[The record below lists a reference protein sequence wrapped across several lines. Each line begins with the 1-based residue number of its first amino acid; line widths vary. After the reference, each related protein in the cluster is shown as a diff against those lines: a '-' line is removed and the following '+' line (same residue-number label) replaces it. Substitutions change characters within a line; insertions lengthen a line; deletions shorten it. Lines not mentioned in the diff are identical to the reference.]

1 MRLLV
6 NLFAC
11 QTLSRLRGIGRYTLD
26 LTRALARLR
35 GDNEMICMADPLLPQ
50 SYEELRQEF
59 IRRLPTG
66 GFLPYFHEPI
76 PENNPSDVDGYQQ
89 LASSLISQAWEAI
102 SPDLVLTTSV
112 FEGWGNPRVVVPFP
126 QTKTTSYK
134 QVAILYDLIPYIF
147 RDHYLDQS
155 PIVRN
160 WYMERF
166 NSLKNF
172 DLLLA
177 ISEATRQDA
186 IHLLNLSPEKVV
198 NISSA
203 VSARYRK
210 ITISETEKKE
220 IMQRLGI
227 SRPFVFYLGNDDF
240 RKNLGGAIE
249 IFANLPPELIRTYQ
263 LFLNNVVDETAIRNK
278 IRSAGLSDQDVI
290 ICKRISDDD
299 LLKLYNLCTIFIFP
313 SLYEG
318 FGLPILEAMACGA
331 PVLAA
336 NNSSLPEVVGRDDLL
351 FDAKDPKQA
360 ASILARILTNAAFR
374 EELSIYGLERA
385 KQFSWEKTARLA
397 WQSMQSVQQE
407 NVCNQIFSS
416 VQIKT
421 NHSRIAFVSPLP
433 PQPSG
438 ISDYSA
444 ELLPSLSKYFDI
456 DLFVEPGLEIEQ
468 NKELRT
474 FNVYPWTELLK
485 RRADYATVVYQ
496 FGNSSFHSH
505 MFELEKNFPG
515 VVVLH
520 DFFLSH
526 LIRHIHRTDVDFSQ
540 ELDKSHGIRS
550 LVDFQR
556 RGSDVIWDWPIN
568 WQVLRQAKEVIVHS
582 RYQEQLLDKYYPIG
596 WQPSLNII
604 PQLRAVE
611 PEVTLKMRTDAR
623 AQLNIPMESYLICSF
638 GQMGEIK
645 LNHEAV
651 KAFQLAQQTFKRD
664 CQLVFVGDCLHEE
677 TYQTQLSDI
686 LRENG
691 LSNNVHV
698 TGFVNQEEYR
708 RYLIAADAAVQLR
721 QRSRGETSRAVL
733 DCMAYGLPVIIN
745 AHSTL
750 NDYSDEDVI
759 KIEDPINLQ
768 ELAQVMVR
776 LEADEAYGADKAAH
790 ARNRIKTSH
799 NPESIAVAYTEVI
812 ERAIKADDRV
822 ILKPAANA
830 LANMN
835 VPTGLVEAQARF
847 AAQNL
852 KVRNRPR
859 ILIDVG
865 PTLRYDLRTGIQ
877 RVVKRIIQEL
887 FNVPSPSP
895 QIEPVYIF
903 DSELRRASRFLEKI
917 LDLPLNSLGVEQ
929 TITICPGDI
938 LVMMD
943 LNLEEYDKFAQ
954 VFYNIRSLG
963 GKIVTVV
970 YDLIPIDFP
979 QLFPELLPVAF
990 RRWLNSAC
998 AESDILLC
1006 ISKTVAKAVSGYRLN
1021 NKIGLDRQLDITY
1034 FHLGADIPAV
1044 SNETSV
1050 REEVTALLQRS
1061 KSPLFMIVGTIEPR
1075 KGHAFTLDAFELLW
1089 AQGDQSVLVFAG
1101 KFGGNMVGNIPE
1113 VETRIRSHPK
1123 LNKLFFFIENPTD
1136 AELEVLYSEATA
1148 LIAAS
1153 TAEGFGLPIVE
1164 AALHHVPTLASD
1176 IPVFHEVGGEGALYF
1191 SLESPRNLAQVVNK
1205 MASLSKDERIT
1216 MAKRVKVLTWK
1227 ESAEMFLD
1235 VLQNK
1240 ENSNPIDQSDFNLS
1254 N

>member
-6 NLFAC
+6 DLIGC
-11 QTLSRLRGIGRYTLD
+11 QTPSRLRGIGRYTLG
-26 LTRALARLR
+26 LTGALARSR
-35 GDNEMICMADPLLPQ
+35 GDNEMFCMADPLLPQ

-59 IRRLPTG
+59 IRCLPAG
-66 GFLPYFHEPI
+66 HFLPYFHEPI
-76 PENNPSDVDGYQQ
+76 PENDPNEDKYRQ
-89 LASSLISQAWEAI
+89 LASSLICQARQAV
-102 SPDLVLTTSV
+102 SPDLVLTPSV
-112 FEGWGNPRVVVPFP
+112 FEVWGTPQVVVPLP
-126 QTKTTSYK
+126 DGKKRSYK

-147 RDHYLDQS
+147 RDRYLDS
-155 PIVRN
+155 NPAYGK
-160 WYMERF
+160 WYLERF

-186 IHLLNLSPEKVV
+186 IRILDLPPEKVV

-203 VSARYRK
+203 VGEQFQK
-210 ITISETEKKE
+210 MVVCETEKRE
-220 IMQRLGI
+220 LFQRLGI
-227 SRPFVFYLGNDDF
+227 NRPFVFYLGNDDF
-240 RKNLGGAIE
+240 RKNLEGAVE
-249 IFANLPPELIRTYQ
+249 IFSNLPSDLIRTHQ
-263 LFLNNVVDETAIRNK
+263 LLLNNVYDETVIRNK
-278 IRSAGLSDQDVI
+278 IRSVGLTEQDVV

-299 LLKLYNLCTIFIFP
+299 VLKLYNLCAAFIFP

-318 FGLPILEAMACGA
+318 FGLPVLEAMACGA

-360 ASILARILTNAAFR
+360 ASILARILTNAELR

-385 KQFSWEKTARLA
+385 KQFSWEKSARLA
-397 WQSMQSVQQE
+397 WQSMQSIQRE
-407 NVCNQIFSS
+407 NVRNQIFSS

-421 NHSRIAFVSPLP
+421 NRSRIAFVSPLP
-433 PQPSG
+433 PQQSG

-444 ELLPSLSKYFDI
+444 ELLPYLAKHFNI
-456 DLFVEPGLEIEQ
+456 DLFVDSGLESSSDPRLQ
-468 NKELRT
+468 T
-474 FNVYPWTELLK
+474 FHAHPWTELLK
-485 RRADYATVVYQ
+485 HRDDYATVVYQ
-496 FGNSSFHSH
+496 FGNSPFHSH
-505 MFELEKNFPG
+505 MFELVKKFPG

-520 DFFLSH
+520 DFFLSAVLAH
-526 LIRHIHRTDVDFSQ
+526 LHNTIGDFSQ
-540 ELDKSHGIRS
+540 ILDKNHGLRS
-550 LVDFQR
+550 LVNLQSKESNIIR
-556 RGSDVIWDWPIN
+556 DWPLN
-568 WQVLRQAKEVIVHS
+568 WQVLRQTKEVIVHS
-582 RYQEQLLDKYYPIG
+582 AFQKYLLDKYYQPG
-596 WQPSLNII
+596 WQPQLNVI
-604 PQLRAVE
+604 PQLRTIE
-611 PEVTLKMRTDAR
+611 PEITPKVKILAR
-623 AQLNIPMESYLICSF
+623 EQLHLPLDSFVICSF
-638 GQMGEIK
+638 GHMDEIK
-645 LNHEAV
+645 LNHLIIQA
-651 KAFQLAQQTFKRD
+651 LSIAQVTCKRD
-664 CQLVFVGDCLHEE
+664 CQLVFVGSCYNSKYHNQIDNLITE
-677 TYQTQLSDI
+677 LK
-686 LRENG
+686 
-691 LSNNVHV
+691 LSNKVHI
-698 TGFVNQEEYR
+698 TGFVEESVYK
-708 RYLIAADAAVQLR
+708 RYLMAADIAIQLR
-721 QRSRGETSRAVL
+721 QLSRGETSRAVL
-733 DCMAYGLPVIIN
+733 DCMAYGLPVILN
-745 AHSTL
+745 AHGTL

-759 KIEDPINLQ
+759 KIEDPVNLQ
-768 ELAQVMVR
+768 ELAQAMVR
-776 LEADEAYGADKAAH
+776 LEADESYGADKAAH

-799 NPESIAVAYTEVI
+799 NPESIVVAYTEVI

-847 AAQNL
+847 AAQNI

-877 RVVKRIIQEL
+877 RVVKRIVQEL

-903 DSELRRASRFLEKI
+903 GSELRRASRFLEKI

-1050 REEVTALLQRS
+1050 REEVTALLKRS

-1089 AQGDQSVLVFAG
+1089 AQGDQSLLVFAG
-1101 KFGGNMVGNIPE
+1101 KIRFDMSE
-1113 VETRIRSHPK
+1113 MEARIRNHPQ

-1164 AALHHVPTLASD
+1164 AALHGVTTLASD

-1191 SLESPRNLAQVVNK
+1191 SLESPRNLAEVVVK
-1205 MASLSKDERIT
+1205 MESLTKEERLA
-1216 MAKRVKVLTWK
+1216 MARRVKVLTWK
-1227 ESAEMFLD
+1227 QSAERFLEI
-1235 VLQNK
+1235 LQNK
-1240 ENSNPIDQSDFNLS
+1240 RPS
-1254 N
+1254 